1 MGFVKRWF
9 PKPKPKPMPM
19 PKPKIIP
26 STPVSTPID
35 IPTGITTGGHGGQTI
50 LTSSVGIEQE
60 ANVAQTV
67 LGGSKKG
74 KNKMGV
80 YS

>member
-1 MGFVKRWF
+1 MGFVKKWF
-9 PKPKPKPMPM
+9 PKPKPKPMP
-19 PKPKIIP
+19 KPTPIP

-35 IPTGITTGGHGGQTI
+35 IPKGISGHGGQTI
-50 LTSSVGIEQE
+50 LTSSMGIEQE

-67 LGGSKKG
+67 LGGAKKG

>member
-1 MGFVKRWF
+1 
-9 PKPKPKPMPM
+9 
-19 PKPKIIP
+19 
-26 STPVSTPID
+26 
-35 IPTGITTGGHGGQTI
+35 
-50 LTSSVGIEQE
+50 LGIEQE

-67 LGGSKKG
+67 LGGAKKG

>member
-1 MGFVKRWF
+1 MGFVKKWF
-9 PKPKPKPMPM
+9 PKPKPKPMP
-19 PKPKIIP
+19 KPTP

-35 IPTGITTGGHGGQTI
+35 IPTGITVGGHGGQTI
-50 LTSSVGIEQE
+50 LTSSMGIEQE

-67 LGGSKKG
+67 LGGAKKG